1 METAL
6 LNTVMGMSIVFL
18 VLWLISG
25 IIGLFK
31 YINKLEIYLKQ
42 KKKSIEIKSET
53 VSSQPVDVEEIDVAE
68 DLDLVAVITAAIHAY
83 EASNGN
89 PVPEN
94 GLYVRSIRKL
104 NKSRWQNA

>member
-31 YINKLEIYLKQ
+31 HINKLEMALKR
-42 KKKSIEIKSET
+42 KKKPIEIKSET
-53 VSSQPVDVEEIDVAE
+53 VSKQPATVEKIDVSD
-68 DLDLVAVITAAIHAY
+68 DLELVAVITAAIHAY

-89 PVPEN
+89 PVPAN
-94 GLYVRSIRKL
+94 GLCVRSIRKV

>member
-42 KKKSIEIKSET
+42 KKEI
-53 VSSQPVDVEEIDVAE
+53 
-68 DLDLVAVITAAIHAY
+68 Y
-83 EASNGN
+83 
-89 PVPEN
+89 
-94 GLYVRSIRKL
+94 
-104 NKSRWQNA
+104 

>member
-31 YINKLEIYLKQ
+31 HINKLEMALKQ
-42 KKKSIEIKSET
+42 KKKPIEIKSET
-53 VSSQPVDVEEIDVAE
+53 VSRQPATVEEIDVTD
-68 DLDLVAVITAAIHAY
+68 DLELVAVITAAIHAY

-89 PVPEN
+89 PVPAN
-94 GLYVRSIRKL
+94 GLYVRSIRKV
-104 NKSRWQNA
+104 NKSKWQNA